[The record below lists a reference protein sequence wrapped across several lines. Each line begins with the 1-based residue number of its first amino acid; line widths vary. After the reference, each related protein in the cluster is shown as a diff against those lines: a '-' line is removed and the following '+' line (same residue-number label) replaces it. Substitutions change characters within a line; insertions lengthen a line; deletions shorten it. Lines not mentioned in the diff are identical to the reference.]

1 MICQQN
7 KCYKTSTEE
16 LELFKYL
23 INIFPCRYKVI
34 VYSSGPNRNSPK
46 LWATVISLVA
56 IWVTAMLLS
65 SPLFVGMEMEF
76 VGIVHDLNRTMGPMV
91 ADCVYSTLGKKK
103 FGWVLDGLSYHI
115 LIC

>member
-7 KCYKTSTEE
+7 NTKE
-16 LELFKYL
+16 LEVFKYI

-56 IWVTAMLLS
+56 IWVTSMLLS

-91 ADCVYSTLGKKK
+91 ADCVYSTLGKKQ
-103 FGWVLDGLSYHI
+103 FEWVLDGLCILSYHI
-115 LIC
+115 LIY